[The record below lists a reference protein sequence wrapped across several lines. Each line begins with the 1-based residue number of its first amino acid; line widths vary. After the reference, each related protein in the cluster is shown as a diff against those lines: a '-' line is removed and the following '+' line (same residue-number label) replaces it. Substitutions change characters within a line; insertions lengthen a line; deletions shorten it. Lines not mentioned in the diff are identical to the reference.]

1 LKRVALIVLAVL
13 LFLVISGLLARF
25 FSAEN
30 IERSDELALVEAET
44 RGDAASIVSK
54 LHGCSR
60 NPACVA
66 AAQANA
72 KRLRRVGAVKILS
85 VKSSNSHSLS
95 SSTGTTRVAWTVIGK
110 LPVVQCVNVRRSGN
124 FFTGINVTLQSLSA
138 PIANEGVCG
147 KQTQIER
154 EEEEATDVER

>member
-1 LKRVALIVLAVL
+1 LKRVVLIVLGVL

-30 IERSDELALVEAET
+30 LERSDELALIEAET
-44 RGDAASIVSK
+44 RGDAASMVSK
-54 LHGCSR
+54 LQGCSR

-85 VKSSNSHSLS
+85 VKSTNSHSLG
-95 SSTGTTRVAWTVIGK
+95 SSTGTTRLAWTVIGK
-110 LPVVQCVNVRRSGN
+110 LPVVQCVKVRRSGN
-124 FFTGINVTLQSLSA
+124 FLDGISVTLESLSA